1 MQNIAAPPRARIGGL
16 CLPLKSRKQ
25 PARRGSRQVRAGEG
39 LAVGLGRVLA
49 PCRVSVS
56 PSGEWGGTV
65 DSVGGLRS
73 TGTAQLS
80 ASPTWKSLRSGRRP
94 IAAPGMGGSSGW
106 AMGFESKPRRPRG
119 LNRFHPL
126 TSVSTS
132 AQWGRWLFLC
142 LSLQLGLVPGRG
154 GVPRES
160 GGGPWLGLWL
170 CLGWRCGPGSCGY
183 SGGGTSL
190 PWDLCDIRSP
200 GNNLRSLTTPSR
212 VPSRDN

>member
-16 CLPLKSRKQ
+16 CLPLNSRKQ
-25 PARRGSRQVRAGEG
+25 PARRGSRQVRPGEG

-80 ASPTWKSLRSGRRP
+80 ASPTWKSLRPGRRL
-94 IAAPGMGGSSGW
+94 IAAPRMGGSSGW

-119 LNRFHPL
+119 LNRFHPP

-142 LSLQLGLVPGRG
+142 LSLFCWGWSQG
-154 GVPRES
+154 GE
-160 GGGPWLGLWL
+160 G
-170 CLGWRCGPGSCGY
+170 
-183 SGGGTSL
+183 
-190 PWDLCDIRSP
+190 SP
-200 GNNLRSLTTPSR
+200 GNLGVDLGWVYGCVWVGGVARVAVVTREVGLLCPGICVIFAHPATTCAA
-212 VPSRDN
+212 